1 MRPVLPEP
9 LMSPPSNQADVG
21 AALEALG
28 QPGGIG
34 VEIFMRL
41 SAVLAALGNCPS
53 HVGADL
59 A

>member
-1 MRPVLPEP
+1 
-9 LMSPPSNQADVG
+9 MSPIRNEADVG

-34 VEIFMRL
+34 VEVFLRL
-41 SAVLAALGNCPS
+41 SAVVAPLGNCPS
-53 HVGADL
+53 GVGAGL